1 MEGSMTAPI
10 ISTDLAGLTKV
21 KQGKVR
27 DIYELPE
34 GLLIVATDRLSAFDV
49 VFREGIPGKGAV
61 LTALSAFWFGK
72 LAGVVGNHL
81 ITVDERA
88 MPKALRPHADVLRGR
103 SMLVRKARV
112 LPVECI
118 ARGYLAGS
126 GHKEYERTGSVCG
139 NPLPAGLTLSSKLP
153 EPIYT
158 PSTKAETGHDE
169 NISFAHSVD
178 LLGRVT
184 AERLRDLTLS
194 LYRAGAELL
203 AGKGIILC
211 DTKFE
216 FGLLEDGRILLVDEA
231 LTPDSSRFWDRA
243 SWREGIAQDSFD
255 KQIVR
260 DYLTGL
266 SWDRNPPPP
275 ALPAAVI
282 AKTAARYRE
291 IASRITGLPME
302 GVDR

>member
-1 MEGSMTAPI
+1 MAEPLTT
-10 ISTDLAGLTKV
+10 TDFPGLGKPRR
-21 KQGKVR
+21 GKVR

-61 LTALSAFWFGK
+61 LTALSAWWFRR
-72 LAGVVGNHL
+72 LSDIVDNHL
-81 ITVDERA
+81 ISVDVERMVA
-88 MPKALRPHADVLRGR
+88 SAHPFAAALRGR

-126 GHKEYERTGSVCG
+126 GHKEYERSGSVCG
-139 NPLPAGLTLSSKLP
+139 VALPPGLVLSSKLP

-169 NISFAHSVD
+169 NISFEASVG
-178 LLGRVT
+178 LLGRPT
-184 AERLRDLTLS
+184 AERLRELTLA
-194 LYRAGAELL
+194 LYRAGAETL
-203 AGKGIILC
+203 AERGIILC

-216 FGLLEDGRILLVDEA
+216 FGVLEDGRIILVDEA
-231 LTPDSSRFWDRA
+231 LTPDSSRFWDRTT
-243 SWREGIAQDSFD
+243 WREGVAQDSFD

-260 DYLTGL
+260 DYLSGL
-266 SWDRNPPPP
+266 SWDRSPPPP
-275 ALPAAVI
+275 ALPPEVI

-291 IASRITGLPME
+291 IAERITGLRME
-302 GVDR
+302 GVER